1 MAVFEAVYVYFKGPW
16 AMLPEQEGYSN
27 AYVLFSPA
35 NFVIPPHGVVLLYL
49 NIAVDLPP
57 GYLGTLFSLSGMN
70 ARGVFVGAETLYP
83 GSRMELSVLLFNH
96 SDVFCNVRA
105 KQPVARLV
113 LNRVIFPPIRQA
125 TLL

>member
-1 MAVFEAVYVYFKGPW
+1 MAAFETLYVYFTGPG
-16 AMLPEQEGYSN
+16 AMLPEQEGDSN

-49 NIAVDLPP
+49 HIAVDIPP
-57 GYLGTLFSLSGMN
+57 GYLGTLFSLCDMN

-96 SDVFCNVRA
+96 SDVFCDVRA